1 MSQAKRLG
9 FKVTGQSAAQVVP
22 NGMRVGLQL
31 KQGNDLYPANCFYET
46 RSGQAT
52 IEQVRPQPR

>member
-1 MSQAKRLG
+1 VA
-9 FKVTGQSAAQVVP
+9 
-22 NGMRVGLQL
+22 LQI
-31 KQGNDLYPANCFYET
+31 KHGNDLYPANCFYET